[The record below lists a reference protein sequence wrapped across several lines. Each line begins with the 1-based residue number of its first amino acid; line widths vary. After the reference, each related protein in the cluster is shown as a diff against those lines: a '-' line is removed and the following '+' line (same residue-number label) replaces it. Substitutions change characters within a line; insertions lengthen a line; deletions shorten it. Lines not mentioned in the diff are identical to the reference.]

1 MFLEKTR
8 HYIRSATLA
17 QLSRRSLEPWQEV
30 AWEWTDQ
37 DLTNIADRDDR
48 SAQWLTEQI
57 AIAFCT
63 VSAK

>member
-8 HYIRSATLA
+8 HYIRSTKLA
-17 QLSRRSLEPWQEV
+17 QLSPVVLEPWQEV
-30 AWEWTDQ
+30 ALAWTDQ
-37 DLTNIADRDDR
+37 DLAVIADRDAR
-48 SAQWLTEQI
+48 SGQWLTEQI

>member
-8 HYIRSATLA
+8 HYFRSATQRL
-17 QLSRRSLEPWQEV
+17 RVSLEPWQE
-30 AWEWTDQ
+30 AALGWIDQ
-37 DLTNIADRDDR
+37 NLQIIADRDDC
-48 SAQWLTEQI
+48 STQGQTEQI

>member
-8 HYIRSATLA
+8 YYIRSATQRL
-17 QLSRRSLEPWQEV
+17 RVSLEPWLE
-30 AWEWTDQ
+30 AALEWTDQ
-37 DLTNIADRDDR
+37 NLKIIADRDDCSTQGR
-48 SAQWLTEQI
+48 TEQI